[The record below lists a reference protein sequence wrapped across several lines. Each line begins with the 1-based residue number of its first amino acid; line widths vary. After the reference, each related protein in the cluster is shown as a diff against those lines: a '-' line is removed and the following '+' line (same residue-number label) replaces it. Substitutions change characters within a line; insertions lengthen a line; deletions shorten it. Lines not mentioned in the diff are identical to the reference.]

1 MKTCLIFSF
10 MSNMLSE
17 YLQYQDHPQLL
28 CPTHINKFNM
38 MLELEEKRELTSI
51 RIYNLESGVFRNSH
65 LHATRKNI

>member
-28 CPTHINKFNM
+28 CPTHINKFDM
-38 MLELEEKRELTSI
+38 MLELEEKWKLAYEFT
-51 RIYNLESGVFRNSH
+51 
-65 LHATRKNI
+65 T